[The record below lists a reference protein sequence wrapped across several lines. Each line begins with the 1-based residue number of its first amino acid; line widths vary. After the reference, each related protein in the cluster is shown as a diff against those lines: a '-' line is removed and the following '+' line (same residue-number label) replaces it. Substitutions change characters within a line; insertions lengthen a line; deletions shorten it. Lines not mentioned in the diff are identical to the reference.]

1 MPGIVPDG
9 GSLPLS
15 CPIFPNL
22 DAWTA
27 LNEPVRKMGLEI
39 LEETSILGIILKVVF
54 R

>member
-1 MPGIVPDG
+1 MAD
-9 GSLPLS
+9 SLLLP

-27 LNEPVRKMGLEI
+27 LNEPVRKKGLDI
-39 LEETSILGIILKVVF
+39 LEETSILGVVLKVVF